1 MGKQNSKLQ
10 PGTIEELSKQTEFS
24 EEEIRQWYKDF
35 VHDFPKGYV
44 KLDEFERMY
53 EGFFPNGDASKFAK
67 HVFHAFDVDGDGHID
82 FREFVCGL
90 NATLR
95 GSIEQK
101 LQWAF
106 RVYDIHEDGYISKE
120 EMKDIISAIH
130 KVTGSKRDTGSEM
143 TLRQE
148 IEEVFQRMDKNA
160 DQRISLREFLESAA
174 KDPGLVNLLELHQTT
189 DTCQSTQ

>member
-1 MGKQNSKLQ
+1 MGKQGSKLQ

-53 EGFFPNGDASKFAK
+53 EGFFPNGDASKFAR

-120 EMKDIISAIH
+120 EMKDIIS
-130 KVTGSKRDTGSEM
+130 VS
-143 TLRQE
+143 
-148 IEEVFQRMDKNA
+148 
-160 DQRISLREFLESAA
+160 SL
-174 KDPGLVNLLELHQTT
+174 PHTTTIGELHFCKERFEYLKTRVEPLLAYT
-189 DTCQSTQ
+189 VILLCLNCVC

>member
-44 KLDEFERMY
+44 KLGEFERMY
-53 EGFFPNGDASKFAK
+53 EGFFPNGDASKFAR

-90 NATLR
+90 NAITGKHRAEAAVGIQGVRYSR
-95 GSIEQK
+95 GR
-101 LQWAF
+101 LYF
-106 RVYDIHEDGYISKE
+106 
-120 EMKDIISAIH
+120 
-130 KVTGSKRDTGSEM
+130 
-143 TLRQE
+143 
-148 IEEVFQRMDKNA
+148 
-160 DQRISLREFLESAA
+160 
-174 KDPGLVNLLELHQTT
+174 
-189 DTCQSTQ
+189 